1 MRKENKEFMTELAVQ
16 KPYAGEEPHIFISY
30 AHRSRAEVL
39 PVIARMQK
47 DGYRVWY
54 DEGIDPGTEWDE
66 NIAVH
71 VEKCTVFLAFMAQ
84 EYLDSDNCRD
94 ELNYARDL
102 KKNLLLIYL
111 QDVKLPSGM
120 ALRLNRLQAIHKYT
134 YADEEAFYE
143 KLYSA
148 PEPAVCRGQA
158 PDDLKQL
165 CADFVNRKAGYEFV
179 QLLTY
184 DYHERA
190 RFRTEVM
197 QSLPAGTDCVCTSA
211 EQFVNELIV
220 SIQQGSSAAFREKYD
235 AADYLIL
242 EDFENLAGKAATQE
256 EIHRILRE
264 RFYAKK
270 TTLLLNGKPI
280 DNRFNDDLSALVRCA
295 KTVRIER
302 KSAVP
307 EETVSVDP
315 FMRIL
320 EDASEIF
327 GVTKE
332 EILGTSRR
340 KDVREARCAV
350 ISAVRAVTDLSLAEI
365 GNRLGRDPSTVAAN
379 LNKFDEMNVS
389 DLNFALRAGIL
400 LRKNQKQES

>member
-1 MRKENKEFMTELAVQ
+1 MTEIAVQ
-16 KPYAGEEPHIFISY
+16 KPYDGAEPHIFVSY

-71 VEKCTVFLAFMAQ
+71 VEKCTVFLAFISQ

-111 QDVKLPSGM
+111 QEVKLPSGM

-148 PEPAVCRGQA
+148 PELAVCRGEVQ
-158 PDDLKQL
+158 DDLTSL
-165 CADFVNRKAGYEFV
+165 CGNFVSRKEGYEFV

-184 DYHERA
+184 NYRERV

-197 QSLPAGTDCVCTSA
+197 RSLPEGTDGICASTD
-211 EQFVNELIV
+211 QFINEM
-220 SIQQGSSAAFREKYD
+220 IQAIIQKESAAFQKKYEE
-235 AADYLIL
+235 ADFLIL
-242 EDFENLAGKAATQE
+242 EDFEDVAGKSSTQQ

-270 TTLLLNGKPI
+270 PTLLLNGKPI
-280 DNRFNDDLSALVRCA
+280 DNRFQDDLAALVRCA
-295 KTVRIER
+295 KTVRL
-302 KSAVP
+302 SAGA
-307 EETVSVDP
+307 EETVPADP

-320 EDASEIF
+320 EDAAEIF
-327 GVTKE
+327 GVRKE
-332 EILGTSRR
+332 EILGKNRR
-340 KDVREARCAV
+340 KDVREARLAV
-350 ISAVRAVTDLSLAEI
+350 MYTARAVTNLSLLEI
-365 GNRLGRDPSTVAAN
+365 GSRLGREHSTVAAN
-379 LNKFDEMNVS
+379 LREFEKLNVS
-389 DLNFALRAGIL
+389 DPNFTLRAGIL
-400 LRKNQKQES
+400 LRKNQKQEN